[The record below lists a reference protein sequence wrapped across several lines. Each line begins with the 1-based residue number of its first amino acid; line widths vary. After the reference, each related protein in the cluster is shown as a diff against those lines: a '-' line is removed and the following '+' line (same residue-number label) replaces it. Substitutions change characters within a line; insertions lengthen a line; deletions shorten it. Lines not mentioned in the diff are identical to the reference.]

1 MEVGFKKFELVLVN
15 LDPSVGAEIKKKRPC
30 LIISPDEINRVLQ
43 TVIVAPLTS
52 TSPRTLPTRVLIRAN
67 GHSELL
73 NDSYAVLDQIKTVD
87 KRRIFG
93 TLGMISDGERRAVT
107 EVLEEMFEY

>member
-1 MEVGFKKFELVLVN
+1 MDVQFRKYELVLVN

-30 LIISPDEINRVLQ
+30 LIVSPDEINRCLQ

-52 TSPRTLPTRVLIRAN
+52 TLPRTLPTRVLIKADN
-67 GHSELL
+67 GSELL

-87 KRRIFG
+87 KTRIFG
-93 TLGMISDGERRAVT
+93 TLGMISDAERRSVT
-107 EVLEEMFEY
+107 AVLEEMFEY